1 MENFYT
7 TSSDKIT
14 RQYFDSLLL
23 EARYLDSAI
32 PSTSFSLFGK
42 DFSTPIMTAALSHF
56 HNTAE
61 NGMIVYAKA
70 AKLSNAV
77 HWVGMGED
85 SELEE
90 IVKTGAASI
99 KIVKPHADNKEVFR
113 KIEHAEK
120 TGCFAVGMD
129 IDHSFAGDGN
139 FDNVL
144 GLPMAAKSFDEL
156 KDFVQSTKLPFIVK
170 GVLSVQDA
178 EKCAKAG
185 VKGIQVSH
193 HHGIMPASVPPLMI
207 LQDIRKDLGPDFP
220 IFIDCGIESGL
231 DVYKCLALG
240 ATAVSVGR
248 HLMPLLKKGQET
260 VSKRIN
266 DMTAELK
273 GIMAKTGVQNLSQ
286 MDSSV
291 IHKRMF

>member
-23 EARYLDSAI
+23 EARYLDSAV

-42 DFSTPIMTAALSHF
+42 EFSTPIMTAALSHL

-61 NGMIVYAKA
+61 NGMIIYAKA

-77 HWVGMGED
+77 HWVGMGSD

-185 VKGIQVSH
+185 AKAIQVSH

-207 LQDIRKDLGPDFP
+207 LQDIRKALGSDFP

-248 HLMPLLKKGQET
+248 HLMPLLKKGQDV

>member
-23 EARYLDSAI
+23 EARYLDSAV

-42 DFSTPIMTAALSHF
+42 EFSTPIMTAALSHL

-61 NGMIVYAKA
+61 NGMIIYAKA

-77 HWVGMGED
+77 HWVGMGPD

-156 KDFVQSTKLPFIVK
+156 KDFVQSTKLQFIVK

-185 VKGIQVSH
+185 AKAIQVSH

-207 LQDIRKDLGPDFP
+207 LQDIRKALGSDFP
-220 IFIDCGIESGL
+220 IFIDCGLESGL

-248 HLMPLLKKGQET
+248 HLMPLLKKGQDV

>member
-1 MENFYT
+1 MEKFYT

-23 EARYLDSAI
+23 EARYLDSGI
-32 PSTSFSLFGK
+32 PSTDFSLFGK
-42 DFSTPIMTAALSHF
+42 NFSTPIMTAALSHL

-61 NGMIVYAKA
+61 NGMIIYAKA
-70 AKLSNAV
+70 ANISNAV

-120 TGCFAVGMD
+120 IGCFAVGMD
-129 IDHSFAGDGN
+129 IDHSFASDGN

-144 GLPMAAKSFDEL
+144 GLPMAAKTFDEL

-185 VKGIQVSH
+185 AKGIQVSH

-207 LQDIRKDLGPDFP
+207 LQDIRKALGKDFP

-248 HLMPLLKKGQET
+248 HLMPLLKKGEEA
-260 VSKRIN
+260 VSSRIN
-266 DMTAELK
+266 DMNNELK

>member
-32 PSTSFSLFGK
+32 PSTNFSLFGK
-42 DFSTPIMTAALSHF
+42 EFSTPIMTAALSHL

-70 AKLSNAV
+70 AKLSDAV

-120 TGCFAVGMD
+120 SGCFAVGMD

-193 HHGIMPASVPPLMI
+193 HHGIMPAAVPPLMI
-207 LQDIRKDLGPDFP
+207 LQDIRKALGSDFP

-240 ATAVSVGR
+240 ATAASVGR
-248 HLMPLLKKGQET
+248 HLMPLLKKGQDV

-291 IHKRMF
+291 IHKRVF

>member
-1 MENFYT
+1 MSRKGNCYDNSVMENF
-7 TSSDKIT
+7 
-14 RQYFDSLLL
+14 
-23 EARYLDSAI
+23 
-32 PSTSFSLFGK
+32 FGILK
-42 DFSTPIMTAALSHF
+42 QEMYYGHT
-56 HNTAE
+56 
-61 NGMIVYAKA
+61 YY
-70 AKLSNAV
+70 
-77 HWVGMGED
+77 
-85 SELEE
+85 
-90 IVKTGAASI
+90 
-99 KIVKPHADNKEVFR
+99 
-113 KIEHAEK
+113 
-120 TGCFAVGMD
+120 
-129 IDHSFAGDGN
+129 
-139 FDNVL
+139 
-144 GLPMAAKSFDEL
+144 SFDEL

-185 VKGIQVSH
+185 AKAIQVSH

-207 LQDIRKDLGPDFP
+207 LQEIRKALGPDFP

-248 HLMPLLKKGQET
+248 HLMPLLKKGQDV

>member
-42 DFSTPIMTAALSHF
+42 EFSTPIMTAALSHL

-70 AKLSNAV
+70 AKLSDAV

-207 LQDIRKDLGPDFP
+207 LQDIRKALGSDFP

-273 GIMAKTGVQNLSQ
+273 GIMAKTGVENLSQ

>member
-32 PSTSFSLFGK
+32 PSTNFSLFSK
-42 DFSTPIMTAALSHF
+42 EFSTPIMTAALSHL
-56 HNTAE
+56 HNNAE
-61 NGMIVYAKA
+61 NGMIVYAKS

-77 HWVGMGED
+77 HWVGMGPD

-120 TGCFAVGMD
+120 SGCFAVGMD

-193 HHGIMPASVPPLMI
+193 HHGIMPASVPPLLI
-207 LQDIRKDLGPDFP
+207 LQDIRKALGSDFP

-248 HLMPLLKKGQET
+248 HLMPLLKKGEEV

-291 IHKRMF
+291 VHKRMF

>member
-42 DFSTPIMTAALSHF
+42 EFSTPIMTAALSHL

-120 TGCFAVGMD
+120 FGCFAVGMD

-193 HHGIMPASVPPLMI
+193 HHGIMPAAVPPLMI
-207 LQDIRKDLGPDFP
+207 LQDIRKVLGPDFP

-240 ATAVSVGR
+240 AIAVSVGR

-291 IHKRMF
+291 IHKRVF

>member
-1 MENFYT
+1 MENFYI

-32 PSTSFSLFGK
+32 PSTNFSLFGK
-42 DFSTPIMTAALSHF
+42 EFSTPIMTAALSHL

-61 NGMIVYAKA
+61 NGMIVYAKS

-77 HWVGMGED
+77 HWVGMGPD

-120 TGCFAVGMD
+120 SGCFAVGMD

-207 LQDIRKDLGPDFP
+207 LQEIRKALGSDFP

-248 HLMPLLKKGQET
+248 HLMPLLKKGEET

>member
-42 DFSTPIMTAALSHF
+42 EFSTPIMTAALSHL

-61 NGMIVYAKA
+61 KGMIVYAKA
-70 AKLSNAV
+70 AKLSDAV

-120 TGCFAVGMD
+120 SGCFAVGMD

-156 KDFVQSTKLPFIVK
+156 KDFVQSTKLPFVVK

-193 HHGIMPASVPPLMI
+193 HHGIMPASVPPLMV
-207 LQDIRKDLGPDFP
+207 LQDIRKALGPDFS

-248 HLMPLLKKGQET
+248 HLMPLLKKGQDV